1 MNHRDPLFDGPIDNT
16 TPSCFVDKGGEGG
29 GDYVLVIFHDPGLC
43 HIISEPVTGLDE
55 GTHNI
60 KGGDLLKVP
69 PPSEAVPPS
78 SPEGEGGVG
87 VGVPRESMET
97 VGSLDEE

>member
-1 MNHRDPLFDGPIDNT
+1 MRARITSKEETF
-16 TPSCFVDKGGEGG
+16 SK
-29 GDYVLVIFHDPGLC
+29 
-43 HIISEPVTGLDE
+43 S
-55 GTHNI
+55 
-60 KGGDLLKVP
+60 P

-97 VGSLDEE
+97 VGSLDENERT